1 MDTLLQDLKHSLR
14 ILRQSPGF
22 TVTAIAALALGI
34 GANTAIFSVVNTVL
48 LTPLP
53 YPQPD
58 RIVQLMSATPQG
70 NFPGASVPK
79 YNIWRAQTQVLED
92 VAAYDAGGPG
102 INISGGERPEQLKGI
117 HVSYE
122 FFHLFGANPVLGRTF
137 SKAEDFPRGGNAV
150 VLSNGL
156 WQRRFGSDPH
166 VIGKGVTLGGEP
178 YTIIGV
184 LAPGFSFNNPP
195 ADLYLPFQADPNSV
209 QQAHYFGAAG
219 RLKPGISLGAAQ
231 AALKLAGEE
240 FRRKFPD
247 GGAGPRQSF
256 TVEPL
261 QETIVRD
268 VRPALFILLGAVGFV
283 LLIACA
289 NVANLLLVRAT
300 GRAREIAI
308 RTAIGAGRGRIIRQ
322 LLTESVILSV
332 IGGVMGM
339 ALGSVG
345 VRALL
350 ALNPGNIP
358 RIGENGAAVTL
369 DWRVLAFSLG
379 LALLTGIVFGLFPA
393 LQASRTDLSFTLKES
408 GARAGTG
415 LRQNKARSLL
425 VISEMALAIV
435 LLVGAGLL
443 IRTFAALH
451 SVNPGFDPHN
461 VLTMDTSLTGSHFD
475 QTAAITGM
483 ARQTIERMEALPGVE
498 AAAASCYLPLE
509 GGLGLGFSI
518 AGRPAND
525 QQSQGG
531 AGWAYVTPR
540 FFDVFRVPIVRGRG
554 FTERD
559 AAGAPGVV
567 LINEAMARRFWPHE
581 NPIGQRITI
590 GAGMGPAFA
599 EPAREIIG
607 IVGDARDAGLNQDPV
622 NEMFVPL
629 PQVRDA
635 VMELNNRFMP
645 LTWVV
650 RTRVA
655 PFSLAEPIQR
665 VFQQAADLPA
675 GHIRTMDQVVVQST
689 ARDQFNTL
697 LLGIFA
703 FVAILLAS
711 IGLYGLMAYSV
722 EQRTLEFGIR
732 LALGADPGGLYRMI
746 VGQAMKLAIAG
757 IVIGLAAAFGL
768 TRLMATMLFG
778 VKPTDPMVF
787 VSVATLL
794 GAVAFLASYIP
805 ARRAVGI
812 DPAVALRYE

>member
-1 MDTLLQDLKHSLR
+1 MDTMLKDLKHAIR
-14 ILRQSPGF
+14 MLRQSPGF
-22 TVTAIAALALGI
+22 AVTAISALALGI

-48 LTPLP
+48 LKPLP

-58 RIVQLMSATPQG
+58 RIVQLMNATPDG
-70 NFPGASVPK
+70 DFPGASVPK
-79 YNIWRAQTQVLED
+79 YNVWRAQTQVLED

-102 INISGGERPEQLKGI
+102 INMSGGDRPEQLKGI
-117 HVSYE
+117 HVSNE
-122 FFHLFGANPVLGRTF
+122 FFHLFGAQVTLGRTF
-137 SKAEDFPRGGNAV
+137 SAAEDRPRGGNVV

-156 WQRRFGSDPH
+156 WQRRFGSDPAI
-166 VIGKGVTLGGEP
+166 VGKGATLGGES

-184 LAPGFSFNNPP
+184 LAPGFSFNPD
-195 ADLYLPFQADPNSV
+195 ADIYLPFQADPNSV
-209 QQAHYFGAAG
+209 QQAHYFGAAA
-219 RLKPGISLGAAQ
+219 RLKPGISLATAQ
-231 AALKLAGEE
+231 ASLKLAAEQ

-247 GGAGPRQSF
+247 GAGPRLSF
-256 TVEPL
+256 TAQPL
-261 QETIVRD
+261 QQAIVRD
-268 VRPALFILLGAVGFV
+268 ARMALFILMGAVGLV

-300 GRAREIAI
+300 GRAREMAI
-308 RTAIGAGRGRIIRQ
+308 RAAIGAGRGRMIRQ
-322 LLTESVILSV
+322 LLTESLLLSL
-332 IGGVMGM
+332 IGGVFGVI
-339 ALGSVG
+339 LGAAG

-369 DWRVLAFSLG
+369 DWTVLTFSLG
-379 LALLTGIVFGLFPA
+379 LALATGIIFGLFPA
-393 LQASRTDLSFTLKES
+393 LQASRADLISTLKES
-408 GARAGTG
+408 GARSGVG
-415 LRQNKARSLL
+415 LRQNKARSVL
-425 VISEMALAIV
+425 VIVEMAMAIV

-443 IRTFAALH
+443 IRTFSKLH

-461 VLTMDTSLTGSHFD
+461 VLTMDTSLTGTHFN

-525 QQSQGG
+525 QQSQG

-540 FFDVFRVPIVRGRG
+540 FFDVFRVRIVRGRG

-567 LINEAMARRFWPHE
+567 LINEAMARRFWPRE

-590 GAGMGPAFA
+590 GAGMGSVFD

-607 IVGDARDAGLNQDPV
+607 VVGDARDGGLNQDPG

-629 PQVRDA
+629 AQVRDG

-650 RTRVA
+650 RTKVA

-665 VFQQAADLPA
+665 IFQQAADLPA

-689 ARDQFNTL
+689 AREQFNTL

-732 LALGADPGGLYRMI
+732 LALGADSTGLRGMI
-746 VGQAMKLAIAG
+746 VRQAMSLALVGIA
-757 IVIGLAAAFGL
+757 IGLAGAYWL
-768 TRLMATMLFG
+768 TRLMAAMLFG

-787 VSVATLL
+787 ISVAVLL
-794 GAVAFLASYIP
+794 GSVAFLASYIP
-805 ARRAVGI
+805 ARRAVSI
-812 DPAVALRYE
+812 SPSVALRYE

>member
-1 MDTLLQDLKHSLR
+1 MDTMLKDLKHALR
-14 ILRQSPGF
+14 MLRQSPGF
-22 TVTAIAALALGI
+22 TLTAISALALGI

-48 LTPLP
+48 LKPLP

-58 RIVQLMSATPQG
+58 RIVQLMNATPDG
-70 NFPGASVPK
+70 NFGGASVPK

-92 VAAYDAGGPG
+92 VAAYDGGGPG
-102 INISGGERPEQLKGI
+102 INMSGGDRPEQLKGI
-117 HVSYE
+117 HVSHE
-122 FFHLFGANPVLGRTF
+122 FFHLFGAQLTLGRTF
-137 SKAEDFPRGGNAV
+137 SAAEDRPRGGNVV

-156 WQRRFGSDPH
+156 WQRRFGSDPNI
-166 VIGKGVTLGGEP
+166 IGKGVTLGGEP

-184 LAPGFSFNNPP
+184 LAPGFTFNNPP
-195 ADLYLPFQADPNSV
+195 SDIYLPFQADPNSV
-209 QQAHYFGAAG
+209 QHAHYFGAAA

-247 GGAGPRQSF
+247 GIGPRQSF
-256 TVEPL
+256 TVQPL

-268 VRPALFILLGAVGFV
+268 VRTALFILLGAVGFV

-300 GRAREIAI
+300 GRAREMAI
-308 RTAIGAGRGRIIRQ
+308 RAAIGAGRGRIIRQ
-322 LLTESVILSV
+322 LLTESVLLSL
-332 IGGVMGM
+332 IGGVFGVM
-339 ALGSVG
+339 LGAAG

-358 RIGENGAAVTL
+358 RIGEDGSAVTL
-369 DWRVLAFSLG
+369 DWTVLAFSLG
-379 LALLTGIVFGLFPA
+379 LALATGIIFGLFPA
-393 LQASRTDLSFTLKES
+393 LQSSRTDLISTLKES
-408 GARAGTG
+408 GARSGVG

-425 VISEMALAIV
+425 VVTEMALAIV

-443 IRTFAALH
+443 IRTFSALH
-451 SVNPGFDPHN
+451 NVNPGFDPHN
-461 VLTMDTSLTGSHFD
+461 VLTMDTSLTGTHFN

-518 AGRPAND
+518 AGRPANG

-540 FFDVFRVPIVRGRG
+540 FFDVFRVPVVRGRG

-581 NPIGQRITI
+581 NAIGQRITI
-590 GAGMGPAFA
+590 GAGMGPAFD
-599 EPAREIIG
+599 EPPREIIG
-607 IVGDARDAGLNQDPV
+607 VVGDARDGGLNQDPGS
-622 NEMFVPL
+622 EMFVPL
-629 PQVRDA
+629 AQVRDG

-665 VFQQAADLPA
+665 IFQQAADLPA

-689 ARDQFNTL
+689 ARNRFNTM

-732 LALGADPGGLYRMI
+732 LALGADSLALRRMI
-746 VGQAMKLAIAG
+746 VRQAMRLAIAG
-757 IVIGLAAAFGL
+757 IVIGLAGAYGL
-768 TRLMATMLFG
+768 TRLMAVMLFG

-787 VSVATLL
+787 VSVAVLL
-794 GAVAFLASYIP
+794 GSVAFLASYIP
-805 ARRAVGI
+805 ARRAVRI
-812 DPAVALRYE
+812 SPSVALRYE